1 MASNTVEGNTIAPSG
16 VMGSITTGLS
26 NICASNINSYI
37 EENPIVRTTVNTIAE
52 INGKLTTHISDF
64 KNTKIDLTHALDKN
78 NMRLTNIEN
87 NMNKIETSMKDLK
100 TELKTDLGNRM
111 DKIETNLGNRMDK
124 IETSMKELKTDLGNR
139 MDKIE
144 TNLGNRMDKIETNM
158 DGLKNE
164 MSNRMDK
171 IETNLGNRM
180 DKIETNMDGLKNE
193 MSEIKGLLHQ
203 VLGQINY
210 RKRSHSRDRNQER
223 GYSGKRGRGNGGYK
237 RNRTV
242 HMNEN

>member
-111 DKIETNLGNRMDK
+111 DKIET
-124 IETSMKELKTDLGNR
+124 SMKELKTD
-139 MDKIE
+139 
-144 TNLGNRMDKIETNM
+144 
-158 DGLKNE
+158 
-164 MSNRMDK
+164 
-171 IETNLGNRM
+171 LGNRM

>member
-124 IETSMKELKTDLGNR
+124 IET
-139 MDKIE
+139 
-144 TNLGNRMDKIETNM
+144 
-158 DGLKNE
+158 
-164 MSNRMDK
+164 
-171 IETNLGNRM
+171 
-180 DKIETNMDGLKNE
+180 NMDGLKNE